1 MWIHFTEPVG
11 AMTGYVA
18 LGRLLPPWE
27 LFYNAWAE
35 WFYGFTS
42 LEITTLVPCVAMG
55 LWALHKWRDEVPF
68 FGPIA
73 FVLLGALYFFSPY
86 VATNWFH
93 VNSRFIPF
101 LWLAALLRLP
111 ERIPERLR
119 VALAGCAIAYSLGMG
134 VDYVRLDRDFARFTA
149 GMGSVPQGAKLL
161 PLVFRSKGTSENTRS
176 LLHAWGFYVV
186 EKQTSAP
193 LLFAHSRSFPVM
205 YRYPPDPQFN
215 HLVLENFSPSMSTPA
230 WTCDI
235 LRSGGVAVDDC
246 EAAWRARWAEFWQR
260 ATPAFDHVL
269 MWSAPRD
276 VLALVPANYRV
287 VFQRDE
293 LAILERQDAVPL
305 R

>member
-1 MWIHFTEPVG
+1 
-11 AMTGYVA
+11 
-18 LGRLLPPWE
+18 
-27 LFYNAWAE
+27 
-35 WFYGFTS
+35 
-42 LEITTLVPCVAMG
+42 MG